1 MRFRRAEA
9 TGKMERSE
17 LRLQKQRWY
26 PRRPEAQRAE
36 RVGEA
41 PGSAGRRAGRGGT
54 WPRPQPIFPPAHST
68 SHVGACAWA
77 GRSLGEKARRRL
89 GASSA
94 SQPGE
99 KRTGGRG
106 GACCGGRS
114 LLLGLAQETGLRG
127 PAYWLRAPGLLVYSW
142 RGSSNPVWGGGRRR
156 ESERENAARSCA
168 LRERSGLGPRV
179 PRRAWKEAG

>member
-1 MRFRRAEA
+1 MLRQEIKRFRRAQA

-17 LRLQKQRWY
+17 LRVQKQRRY

-36 RVGEA
+36 RVGAA
-41 PGSAGRRAGRGGT
+41 PGSAGRRAGRDLATPSAHFSLPPIARVTWARGRGGP
-54 WPRPQPIFPPAHST
+54 W
-68 SHVGACAWA
+68 G
-77 GRSLGEKARRRL
+77 RRL

-94 SQPGE
+94 RQPGE
-99 KRTGGRG
+99 RRTGGRG

-142 RGSSNPVWGGGRRR
+142 RGSCNPVWGGGRRR
-156 ESERENAARSCA
+156 ESERENAARS
-168 LRERSGLGPRV
+168 
-179 PRRAWKEAG
+179 